1 VTLCSRARDR
11 SGGEVDIDD
20 ALQIAGSGGSEAIR
34 RYGIYADGW
43 SFHSKATIIQLQAPD
58 IWAYEN
64 YWYAVDRSD
73 DVTQSIVVTQ

>member
-1 VTLCSRARDR
+1 MLETAQGERSILTTPSSRFRWFR
-11 SGGEVDIDD
+11 G
-20 ALQIAGSGGSEAIR
+20 IR